1 MEESTSTSTS
11 TSQRP
16 RPATKY
22 RLSVG
27 SNSGSRRSSLG
38 LTDNVNTY
46 NANQNVFKEVLLPRI
61 GELTEAIMTLENN
74 LSRLNEIHNNL
85 VDFNESFGS
94 FIYGL
99 LCTTTCSHFSGVPS
113 NLEGELRR
121 LKRLQ
126 DLKTERDRLR
136 VELKQLKV
144 RNGSSQ
150 GDLKGLNSSDR
161 GIPKNT
167 QFAEPLF
174 RASQVARNTRGSGNV
189 RSDTGIGESFGDRH
203 DMDNED
209 NSSEASFVM
218 NPVQDRESDQLKN
231 RKIKDRA
238 QPPGIVRRVTGDNK
252 RRKSILDTIRS
263 GRRSYGSA
271 SDGPTVGQSLAPPR
285 RNAAHTIAS
294 ASRSTTRATAT
305 RGAIRSTSLPGRDG
319 ARVTK
324 PTPGVTRRRTL
335 ENRPPFR

>member
-1 MEESTSTSTS
+1 MEESTSA
-11 TSQRP
+11 SQRP

-46 NANQNVFKEVLLPRI
+46 NANQNVFKEILLPRI
-61 GELTEAIMTLENN
+61 RELTDAIMTLENN
-74 LSRLNEIHNNL
+74 FSRLNEIHNSL

-126 DLKTERDRLR
+126 DLKAEKDRLK

-144 RNGSSQ
+144 RNGSTQ
-150 GDLKGLNSSDR
+150 GDLRGLSGSDR
-161 GIPKNT
+161 VIPKNT

-174 RASQVARNTRGSGNV
+174 RASQVTRNVRGSGGTRPNA
-189 RSDTGIGESFGDRH
+189 DIGESFGDR
-203 DMDNED
+203 DVMDNED

-218 NPVQDRESDQLKN
+218 NPMRGTESEHLKN
-231 RKIKDRA
+231 QKIGDSLQPTGIARRA
-238 QPPGIVRRVTGDNK
+238 TSDK
-252 RRKSILDTIRS
+252 TRRKSILDTIRS

-271 SDGPTVGQSLAPPR
+271 SDGTAVGQSLAPPR
-285 RNAAHTIAS
+285 RNATHATA
-294 ASRSTTRATAT
+294 ATSRSMTRGTAT
-305 RGAIRSTSLPGRDG
+305 RAAIRSTSLPGRDG

-335 ENRPPFR
+335 ENRPPLR